1 MTIEEWEDKL
11 KESIVKNVKTII
23 EHLNDGDTF
32 IDIGANT
39 GLLTQL
45 VIDGMKSDNKQ
56 LKNVV
61 MFEPIEMYYKECVNK
76 FGNNPNFIIENLA
89 LSDDD
94 TDKTIYASQENF
106 GYNKIY
112 KQGMD
117 VQPHDEYIIKC
128 KTFTNWMLDSKI
140 DKINFIKIDAEGHDV
155 EIIYGMLDWL
165 QSSNLRPYILF
176 ERGWYVDRETELA
189 NILKDEFN
197 YIVEDLGTDWLLK
210 QK

>member
-1 MTIEEWEDKL
+1 MTIEEWESKL

-155 EIIYGMLDWL
+155 EIIYGMLNWL
-165 QSSNLRPYILF
+165 RSSNLRPYILF

>member
-11 KESIVKNVKTII
+11 KESIVKNVKVIV

-45 VIDGMKSDNKQ
+45 VIDGMKSDDKQ

-61 MFEPIEMYYKECVNK
+61 MFEPIEMYYNECVNK
-76 FGNNPNFIIENLA
+76 FGDKPNFIIENLA

-112 KQGMD
+112 KKGMD

-128 KTFTNWMLDSKI
+128 KTFSNWMLDSKI

-165 QSSNLRPYILF
+165 RSSNLRPYILF
-176 ERGWYVDRETELA
+176 ERGWYEDRETELA

>member
-45 VIDGMKSDNKQ
+45 VIDGMKSDGKQ

-61 MFEPIEMYYKECVNK
+61 MFEPIEMYYNECVNK
-76 FGNNPNFIIENLA
+76 FGDKPNFIIENLA

-176 ERGWYVDRETELA
+176 ERGWYVDRESELA

>member
-1 MTIEEWEDKL
+1 MTIGEWEDKL

-32 IDIGANT
+32 VDIGANT

-45 VIDGMKSDNKQ
+45 VIDGMKSDGKQ

-61 MFEPIEMYYKECVNK
+61 MFEPIEMYYNECVNK
-76 FGNNPNFIIENLA
+76 FGDKSNFIIENLA

-112 KQGMD
+112 KQGME

-128 KTFTNWMLDSKI
+128 KTFSNWMLDGKI
-140 DKINFIKIDAEGHDV
+140 HKINFIKIDAEGHDI

-165 QSSNLRPYILF
+165 RSSNLRPYILF
-176 ERGWYVDRETELA
+176 ERGWYEDRETELA

>member
-1 MTIEEWEDKL
+1 MTIEEWESKL

-45 VIDGMKSDNKQ
+45 VIDGMKSDGKQ

-61 MFEPIEMYYKECVNK
+61 MFEPIEMYYNECVNK
-76 FGNNPNFIIENLA
+76 FGDKPNFIIENLA

-112 KQGMD
+112 KKGMD

-128 KTFTNWMLDSKI
+128 KTFSNWMLDSKI

-165 QSSNLRPYILF
+165 RSSNLRPYILF
-176 ERGWYVDRETELA
+176 ERGWYEDRETELA
-189 NILKDEFN
+189 TILKDDFN

>member
-1 MTIEEWEDKL
+1 MTIGEWEDKL

-32 IDIGANT
+32 VDIGANT

-45 VIDGMKSDNKQ
+45 VIDGMKSDGKQ

-61 MFEPIEMYYKECVNK
+61 MFEPIEMYYNECVNK
-76 FGNNPNFIIENLA
+76 FGDKSNFIIENLA

-112 KQGMD
+112 KQGME

-128 KTFTNWMLDSKI
+128 KTFSNWVLDSKI
-140 DKINFIKIDAEGHDV
+140 HKINFIKIDAEGHDV

-165 QSSNLRPYILF
+165 RSSNLRPYILF
-176 ERGWYVDRETELA
+176 ERGWYEDRETELA

>member
-45 VIDGMKSDNKQ
+45 VIDGMKSDGKQ

-61 MFEPIEMYYKECVNK
+61 MFEPIEMYYNECVNK
-76 FGNNPNFIIENLA
+76 FGDKPNFIIENLA

>member
-1 MTIEEWEDKL
+1 MTIGEWEDKL

-32 IDIGANT
+32 VDIGANT

-45 VIDGMKSDNKQ
+45 VIDGMKSDGKQ

-61 MFEPIEMYYKECVNK
+61 MFEPIEMYYNECVNK
-76 FGNNPNFIIENLA
+76 FGDKSNFIIENLA

-112 KQGMD
+112 KQGME

-128 KTFTNWMLDSKI
+128 KTFSNWMLDGKI
-140 DKINFIKIDAEGHDV
+140 HKINFIKIDAEGHDV

-165 QSSNLRPYILF
+165 RSSNLRPYILF
-176 ERGWYVDRETELA
+176 ERGWYEDRETELA
-189 NILKDEFN
+189 NILKDDFN

>member
-1 MTIEEWEDKL
+1 MTIEEWESKL

-45 VIDGMKSDNKQ
+45 VIDGIKSDDKQ

-61 MFEPIEMYYKECVNK
+61 MFEPVEMYYNECVNK

-165 QSSNLRPYILF
+165 RSSNLRPYILF
-176 ERGWYVDRETELA
+176 ERGWYVDRESELA

>member
-32 IDIGANT
+32 VDIGANT

-45 VIDGMKSDNKQ
+45 VIDGMKSDGKQ

-61 MFEPIEMYYKECVNK
+61 MFEPIEMYYNECVNK
-76 FGNNPNFIIENLA
+76 FGDKPNFIIENLA

-112 KQGMD
+112 KQGME
-117 VQPHDEYIIKC
+117 VQPHDKYIIKC
-128 KTFTNWMLDSKI
+128 KTFSNWMLDGKI
-140 DKINFIKIDAEGHDV
+140 DKINFIKIDAEGHDI

-165 QSSNLRPYILF
+165 RSSNLRPYILF
-176 ERGWYVDRETELA
+176 ERGWYEDRETELA
-189 NILKDEFN
+189 NILKDDFN

>member
-32 IDIGANT
+32 VDIGANT

-45 VIDGMKSDNKQ
+45 VIDGMKSDGKQ

-61 MFEPIEMYYKECVNK
+61 MFEPIEMYYNECVNK
-76 FGNNPNFIIENLA
+76 FGDKSNFIIENLA

-112 KQGMD
+112 KQGME
-117 VQPHDEYIIKC
+117 VQPHDKYIIKC
-128 KTFTNWMLDSKI
+128 KTFSNWMLDGKI
-140 DKINFIKIDAEGHDV
+140 HKINFIKIDAEGHDV

-165 QSSNLRPYILF
+165 RSSNLRPYILF
-176 ERGWYVDRETELA
+176 ERGWYEDRETELA
-189 NILKDEFN
+189 NILKDDFN